1 MVLVKCSQGACS
13 LGMMVP
19 RMMSGGERG
28 MSDSGKMVESL

>member
-19 RMMSGGERG
+19 RMMSGERG
-28 MSDSGKMVESL
+28 MSDSGKMVGSL